1 MWLLSLQDKG
11 KNLKNFNFYNNADET
26 EKKSVLKPG
35 FFFFFFSEKED
46 VTVNYVRDIGYVGR
60 SNNIIAVY

>member
-26 EKKSVLKPG
+26 EKKSVFKPA
-35 FFFFFFSEKED
+35 SEKED

>member
-26 EKKSVLKPG
+26 EKKVFSNPL
-35 FFFFFFSEKED
+35 FFFFFSEKED

>member
-11 KNLKNFNFYNNADET
+11 KNLKYFNFHNNADEM
-26 EKKSVLKPG
+26 EKKSVFKPVI
-35 FFFFFFSEKED
+35 FFSEKEE

-60 SNNIIAVY
+60 SNSIIY

>member
-11 KNLKNFNFYNNADET
+11 KNLKSFNFHNNADEK
-26 EKKSVLKPG
+26 EKKSVFKPA
-35 FFFFFFSEKED
+35 FFSEKED

-60 SNNIIAVY
+60 SNNTIAVY